1 MICPFGCKL
10 ITFSV
15 EKTLGI
21 LLGKICVMFIYE
33 VYFPVPR
40 LVCSSFNS
48 PGRGKLEAVS
58 QTLTNYNIDFQVH

>member
-21 LLGKICVMFIYE
+21 LLGKIYE

-48 PGRGKLEAVS
+48 PGRGKLEAIS
-58 QTLTNYNIDFQVH
+58 QTLTNCNIDFQVH